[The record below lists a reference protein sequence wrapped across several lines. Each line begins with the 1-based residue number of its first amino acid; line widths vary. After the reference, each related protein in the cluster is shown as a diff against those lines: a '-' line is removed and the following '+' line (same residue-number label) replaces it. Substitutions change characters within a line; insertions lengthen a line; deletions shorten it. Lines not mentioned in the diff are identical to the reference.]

1 MPSNRSFIV
10 LPTLFL
16 AISALASAE
25 ALETLVNQPPRGAG
39 LSFLLT
45 DGTVFSQGSN
55 YHDWYKL
62 TPDAFGSY
70 VNGTWTQAASL
81 PAGYVPY
88 GFPSAVLANG
98 HVAVVGAT
106 GAATGATGS
115 GAGMAAGKWNSA
127 T

>member
-16 AISALASAE
+16 AISALASAQS
-25 ALETLVNQPPRGAG
+25 LETLVNQPPRGAG

-70 VNGTWTQAASL
+70 VKAVITTIGTSL
-81 PAGYVPY
+81 RRMLSEATSTEPGRKRPA
-88 GFPSAVLANG
+88 
-98 HVAVVGAT
+98 
-106 GAATGATGS
+106 
-115 GAGMAAGKWNSA
+115 
-127 T
+127 